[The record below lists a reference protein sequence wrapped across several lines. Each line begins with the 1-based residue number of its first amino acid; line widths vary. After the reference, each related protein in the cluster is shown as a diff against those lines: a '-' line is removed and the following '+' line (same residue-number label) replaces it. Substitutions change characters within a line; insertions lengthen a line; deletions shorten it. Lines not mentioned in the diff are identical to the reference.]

1 MVLWLKFKKKTT
13 GVMRIPTA
21 AVDPNF
27 ILFPDCL
34 TLASEI
40 QNHSFPS

>member
-13 GVMRIPTA
+13 GVMRISTA
-21 AVDPNF
+21 TVDPNF
-27 ILFPDCL
+27 IFLSDCL